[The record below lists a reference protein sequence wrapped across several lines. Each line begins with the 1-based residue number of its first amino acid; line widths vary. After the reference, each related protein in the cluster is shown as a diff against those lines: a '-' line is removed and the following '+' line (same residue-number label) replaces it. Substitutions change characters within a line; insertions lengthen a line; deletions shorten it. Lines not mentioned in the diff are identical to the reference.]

1 MSYDLCYDL
10 LDLEHDNR
18 KEVEGKANIQ
28 GK

>member
-10 LDLEHDNR
+10 LDLEHGNR
-18 KEVEGKANIQ
+18 KEVESKANIQ